1 MRASQSDAGFEDD
14 GVQGHVAP
22 VAWLQLGFLGTARAG
37 AVKAEGAGARCDI
50 GEVRDG
56 GFAELSRRRG
66 ER

>member
-1 MRASQSDAGFEDD
+1 M
-14 GVQGHVAP
+14 QGHVAP

-66 ER
+66 ERRKAEQQRMRRKKGE